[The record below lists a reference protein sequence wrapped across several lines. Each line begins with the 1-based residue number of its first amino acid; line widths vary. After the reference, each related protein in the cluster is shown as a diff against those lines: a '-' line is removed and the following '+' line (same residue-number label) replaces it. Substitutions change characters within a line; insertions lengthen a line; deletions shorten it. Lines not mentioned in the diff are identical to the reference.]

1 MGERLREAF
10 THYWSGVVLAAVG
23 IATTAWLAATGQLGL
38 YIHPRYFV
46 FAAIMAGVAAV
57 FVASALVLPRQH
69 DHAHDDHDHDHDHDH
84 DEHEHEHEHD
94 DHGVELHSVAVGVSR
109 PWWRRRETLAAI
121 GAATL
126 IVVAAIALLALPPK
140 ALSASLAGGQSLN
153 GAAALSQDGSG
164 QPGGDPA
171 SFTVRDW
178 AIIISGGMP
187 DKYIEDARPS
197 VDGFVVSQG
206 PDAFA
211 VTRYVITCCAV
222 DAQPVGLT
230 VQMTNWG
237 AKLKSGQWVQVS
249 GTFAH
254 NTDSSST
261 AAWVV
266 DPTSVKKIA
275 QPKDPYVH

>member
-1 MGERLREAF
+1 M
-10 THYWSGVVLAAVG
+10 LAAAG
-23 IATTAWLAATGQLGL
+23 IVTTVWLAATGQLGL

-46 FAAIMAGVAAV
+46 FAAIMAGLAGVLVVA
-57 FVASALVLPRQH
+57 ALVLPRQR
-69 DHAHDDHDHDHDHDH
+69 D
-84 DEHEHEHEHD
+84 HEHEGGHVHD
-94 DHGVELHSVAVGVSR
+94 ADDAHAVPLSGPR
-109 PWWRRRETLAAI
+109 PRWRRRETLAATL
-121 GAATL
+121 AAA
-126 IVVAAIALLALPPK
+126 VVVVTATALLALPPK
-140 ALSASLAGGQSLN
+140 ALSASLADGQSLN
-153 GAAALSQDGSG
+153 GAASLSQEGGG

-197 VDGFVVSQG
+197 VDGFVVAQG
-206 PDAFA
+206 TNAFA

-230 VQMTNWG
+230 VQLSDWG
-237 AKLKSGQWVQVS
+237 RKLKPGQWVQVT
-249 GTFAH
+249 GAFVH